1 MTLNLSVLT
10 AAFEHT
16 NCAQPGY
23 NRRAQPFVSKVY
35 VTLLVQG
42 ELGTGPPIDLA
53 WGPRICIP
61 DAFPGD
67 ADAAGRW
74 TTPCEPPLPSIISL
88 VCLILEP
95 EL

>member
-10 AAFEHT
+10 AAFEYT

-42 ELGTGPPIDLA
+42 ELGTGPPIKATTATALTYSVS
-53 WGPRICIP
+53 PR
-61 DAFPGD
+61 
-67 ADAAGRW
+67 
-74 TTPCEPPLPSIISL
+74 LPSMTLNSVDL
-88 VCLILEP
+88 QRCGVAKTFGP
-95 EL
+95 EQVGHT